1 MHRKFDTIPDR
12 SDPEYT
18 RPPESRYAE
27 GGDVDF
33 RRHQATNHVITQRL
47 VDRISG
53 SGPGQETLY
62 GVNPKV
68 RCFAATLASQYR
80 FQEEQ
85 QEAESDGE
93 DAASSITKNVAPF
106 STGLRLRIDPD
117 ELDGPL
123 GIQPKSRLYVKRFPT
138 YEEQLQY
145 SGVASAT
152 PDEDDDEFEDV
163 DPDLYAD
170 GGKVDVSSAQ
180 PLVDVYERVD
190 PTFEEIQISKAQLR
204 NAASSGDEITATL
217 SGTLD
222 EAREAVVNDSDTVAN
237 RKDDVSY
244 DDATKVPPRAL
255 EDESAFEQ
263 HLDST
268 FSDEKREPL
277 WSAEVRVEVDRR
289 ENGEYDIV
297 ATLINTHGED
307 FESAEEADEEWQT
320 FLFDAS
326 IAVEAPGGAFQ
337 PFESQKIKGR
347 YEYDGDIWGL
357 GKNCSAEPVTSD
369 PVTKV
374 VTDLVPIHQQPKY
387 VSRETID
394 APFEALAEGDFGTV
408 LNRIEDEMRRAYDQY
423 EGVRQE
429 ITEPKNDD
437 AKKSFDKML
446 AQFESER
453 DRFQLGKELLL
464 DESNE
469 DARTAFAALNRTFD
483 QMGPE
488 YKHWRLF
495 QLVYIVMS
503 IPDIVS
509 QSSPQRDIQD
519 SLDVCDIIFFP
530 TGGGKTEAYLGLV
543 VFAAFL
549 DRLRGKDFGMTALTK
564 FPLRLLSLQQLQR
577 ITEVLCCAELI
588 RRDHEDMGGERFS
601 VGYFV
606 GKNNTPNAIEEDG
619 ENVVRLAK
627 ESEEHKDKW
636 LIVPECPFCGEES
649 VEITGDLERLRI
661 VHQCTNPECEE
672 VQHQGGDTAELPVYV
687 VDNEVYRY
695 VPTFVVSTID
705 KIAIFG
711 QNRRSR
717 GLLGQVKHRCPD
729 HGYTTEEGC
738 LVAGRGTPE
747 DVRCNH
753 DTPAG
758 MDPVEPADP
767 PSILIQD
774 ELHLLREE
782 FGAFDSHYETFIQEL
797 IHQYTDGEWEMKV
810 VAATATIEGAQN
822 QVQSLYR
829 KEPNEFPSRG
839 PRLKQSFYAYEDP
852 HRLGRQMI
860 GAIPRS
866 VGPSRAMNIVMREY
880 AKITQWYDS
889 HPDQLYDDIDAVA
902 EDVVA
907 GPLSFDSDPETRRR
921 EILDVLDDYKVQIA
935 YTISKSQSDLLN
947 RSIKQMI
954 NEQLAE
960 DGEEYERLTPVSMTG
975 ETDMETV
982 RDALSRLEADDP
994 DEPIDAV
1001 VATNMISHGV
1011 DVDRFNFMSFHG
1023 MPRNTAEYIQAYSR
1037 VGRKY
1042 TGSVF
1047 LLFNAMRA
1055 RDRSHYGRF
1064 DHYHQYQDL
1073 LVEATPLERWA
1084 EYAIEC
1090 TLPGVVV
1097 GLLLQYYDLHY
1108 ETDFKKRIYNVEG
1121 LREAV
1126 KTDVVKK
1133 DELREM
1139 TFRAYDVQDATENS
1153 GGEIGARIYRERID
1167 QQFDKI
1173 WSCLM
1178 NADPV
1183 IHDPRNAGLKN
1194 FIGNILA
1201 DESEEIRKPMRSL
1214 RDIDEQIP
1222 VTLDLATKDM
1232 IDTMIDRGEFDE

>member
-1 MHRKFDTIPDR
+1 MHRKFDTIPPS

-18 RPPESRYAE
+18 RPPEPRYSE
-27 GGDVDF
+27 GGDADF

-47 VDRISG
+47 VERISG

-68 RCFAATLASQYR
+68 RCFAATLSSQYR
-80 FQEEQ
+80 FQKEQ
-85 QEAESDGE
+85 MEVDSEDGDD
-93 DAASSITKNVAPF
+93 DAASSMMKNIAPF
-106 STGLRLRIDPD
+106 STGLRLRVDPE

-123 GIQPKSRLYVKRFPT
+123 KIQPNSRLYVKRFPT

-152 PDEDDDEFEDV
+152 PDDEEFEDV
-163 DPDLYAD
+163 EPDLYAD
-170 GGKVDVSSAQ
+170 GGEVDVTSSQ
-180 PLVDVYERVD
+180 PLVDVYQRVD
-190 PTFEEIQISKAQLR
+190 PSFEEIEISKAKLR
-204 NAASSGDEITATL
+204 NAASSGDEITESL
-217 SGTLD
+217 SSTLD
-222 EAREAVVNDSDTVAN
+222 RVREDVVTDSETVSIP
-237 RKDDVSY
+237 KDGVSY
-244 DDATKVPPRAL
+244 DEWNEVPASAM
-255 EDESAFEQ
+255 EDESSFER
-263 HLDST
+263 HLETT
-268 FSDEKREPL
+268 FSGEKRRPL
-277 WSAEVRVEVDRR
+277 WSAEIRIEVDRR
-289 ENGEYDIV
+289 SDGKYDV
-297 ATLINTHGED
+297 AATLINTHGED
-307 FESAEEADEEWQT
+307 FESAEEANEEWQT
-320 FLFDAS
+320 YLFDAT

-337 PFESQKIKGR
+337 PFKSEKIKGR

-357 GKNCSAEPVTSD
+357 GQNCSAEPVTSD

-374 VTDLVPIHQQPKY
+374 VTDPVPIHRQPKY

-394 APFEALAEGDFGTV
+394 APFDALADGNFEPV
-408 LNRIEDEMRRAYDQY
+408 LNRIEDEMRQAYDQY
-423 EGVRQE
+423 QE
-429 ITEPKNDD
+429 IREEVTKGKTED
-437 AKKSFDKML
+437 AKQSFDEML
-446 AQFESER
+446 TQFESER
-453 DRFQLGKELLL
+453 ERFRRGKELLL

-469 DARTAFAALNRTFD
+469 DARTAFAALNRTFGE
-483 QMGPE
+483 MGEE
-488 YKHWRLF
+488 YEDWRLF
-495 QLVYIVMS
+495 QIVYIVMS

-509 QSSPQRDIQD
+509 QSSPQRDIRD

-549 DRLRGKDFGMTALTK
+549 DRLRGKDYGMTALTK

-577 ITEVLCCAELI
+577 ITEVLCSAELI
-588 RRDHEDMGGERFS
+588 RRDHKKMGGERFS

-606 GKNNTPNAIEEDG
+606 GKNNTPNSIEEDG

-661 VHQCTNPECEE
+661 VHECTNPECEE
-672 VQHQGGDTAELPVYV
+672 VEHQGGDSAELPVYV

-717 GLLGQVKHRCPD
+717 GLLGQVKYRCPD

-747 DVRCNH
+747 DVRCDHN
-753 DTPAG
+753 TPAG
-758 MDPVEPADP
+758 MESVEPSDP

-797 IHQYTDGEWEMKV
+797 IHQYTDSQWEMKV
-810 VAATATIEGAQN
+810 VAATATIEGARN

-880 AKITQWYDS
+880 AKITQWYES
-889 HPDQLYDDIDAVA
+889 NPDQLYDDIVSVA
-902 EDVVA
+902 SDVVA
-907 GPLSFDSDPETRRR
+907 GPLSFSSDQETRRR
-921 EILDVLDDYKVQIA
+921 EILDVLDAYKVQIA

-960 DGEEYERLTPVSMTG
+960 DGDEYERLTPVSMTG

-1097 GLLLQYYDLHY
+1097 GLLLQYYDLHH
-1108 ETDFKKRIYNVEG
+1108 ETEFDKRIYNIDG

-1126 KTDVVKK
+1126 KADVVQRE
-1133 DELREM
+1133 ELLEM
-1139 TFRAYDVQDATENS
+1139 TFRAYDVQDATEN
-1153 GGEIGARIYRERID
+1153 GEGEIGARIYRERIE
-1167 QQFDKI
+1167 QQFDEI
-1173 WSCLM
+1173 WNCLM
-1178 NADPV
+1178 NADP
-1183 IHDPRNAGLKN
+1183 IINDPREAGLKK
-1194 FIGNILA
+1194 FIGNIL
-1201 DESEEIRKPMRSL
+1201 DNESEDIRKPMRSL

-1222 VTLDLATKDM
+1222 VSLDLATKDM
-1232 IDTMIDRGEFDE
+1232 IDTMIDRGDFDE